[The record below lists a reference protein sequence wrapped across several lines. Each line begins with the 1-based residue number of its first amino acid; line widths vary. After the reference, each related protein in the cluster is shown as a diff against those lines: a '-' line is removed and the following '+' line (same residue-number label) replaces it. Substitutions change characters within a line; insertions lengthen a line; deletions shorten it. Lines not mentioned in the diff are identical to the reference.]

1 MSRALACRL
10 YSRLAGEPFVARQ
23 HFVRYATEPH
33 GGRPVCCWLKAHN
46 IGRFRMKGMLGRLAV
61 FGIATCLS
69 ACVTAPPKHMDW
81 RENPASSSN
90 PAVLRCWPSLQIL
103 SIDGNKKDLAVADGL
118 WFQRCEIQIDPGA
131 HLLVVRHYSRGGG
144 RIAITSSTDEFPVQF
159 VAEPGGLSANPHR
172 C

>member
-1 MSRALACRL
+1 
-10 YSRLAGEPFVARQ
+10 
-23 HFVRYATEPH
+23 
-33 GGRPVCCWLKAHN
+33 
-46 IGRFRMKGMLGRLAV
+46 MKGMLGRLAV
-61 FGIATCLS
+61 IGTAACLS
-69 ACVTAPPKHMDW
+69 ACVAAPPTHMDW

-131 HLLVVRHYSRGGG
+131 HSLVVRHYSRGGG

-159 VAEPGGLSANPHR
+159 VAEPGGFYQLVGKKEKVNGAWIDNAYTAYVRQESK
-172 C
+172 